1 MASHLDLEEQE
12 KIDEL
17 KHFWQ
22 RYGDWITWTVTALML
37 AYAGWKGW
45 DYWQQ
50 RQAVQAAALYD
61 VVERAAASNDL
72 NLLERSVSDIEKQF
86 GRTTQAQQAA
96 LLSARLFL
104 EGGQP
109 ERARQHWQWVID
121 NGQDP
126 AYQALARLRLA
137 GQLIQEKS
145 LDEARKVLTATSP
158 EAFAPLLAD
167 RLGDLE
173 MLQGQADAA
182 KQQYLKAWRGL
193 DPQAEYRRLVAVKL
207 AALGAD
213 PEANEAEVRN

>member
-104 EGGQP
+104 EGGRP

-213 PEANEAEVRN
+213 PEANEAEVRK